1 MKGRVKIIMTILM
14 IALLAPGWLYASGN
28 LPSVFIPNECIIRA
42 INDCWPDLAGA
53 TFQKSHRAF
62 EKLRNVGINV
72 PCSYNE
78 RLVRIAEI
86 RGQVIRICNQIIK
99 GERRCFSKRES

>member
-1 MKGRVKIIMTILM
+1 MKGRVKIIMSILM
-14 IALLAPGWLYASGN
+14 IALLATGWLYASGN
-28 LPSVFIPNECIIRA
+28 LPSLFIPNECIIRA
-42 INDCWPDLAGA
+42 INDCWPNLAEV

-62 EKLRNVGINV
+62 EKLRNVGIDV

-99 GERRCFSKRES
+99 GERRCFSKKES

>member
-1 MKGRVKIIMTILM
+1 MKGRVKIIMSILM
-14 IALLAPGWLYASGN
+14 IALLATGWLYASGN
-28 LPSVFIPNECIIRA
+28 FPSLFIPNECIIRA

-53 TFQKSHRAF
+53 TFQKSHQAF
-62 EKLRNVGINV
+62 EKLRNAGINV

-86 RGQVIRICNQIIK
+86 RGQVVTICNQIIMDI
-99 GERRCFSKRES
+99 

>member
-28 LPSVFIPNECIIRA
+28 FPSLFIPNECIIRA

-62 EKLRNVGINV
+62 EKLRNLGINV

-99 GERRCFSKRES
+99 GEWICFSKKES